1 MHQNHSMD
9 EQICI
14 VVESFLSIELTLMLV
29 STTVFLQQ
37 LSNTIEGFLSFVSLQ
52 TEHEKMI
59 AFPIRLCPIVRAKK
73 SADTYHDIVSC
84 CTKEAYS
91 LASFLT
97 IFGNVLAFLY
107 SSLVDQSV

>member
-1 MHQNHSMD
+1 MD

-14 VVESFLSIELTLMLV
+14 VVESLLSIEPMLMLV

-37 LSNTIEGFLSFVSLQ
+37 LSNTIEGVLSFVSLQ
-52 TEHEKMI
+52 TKHQSMI
-59 AFPIRLCPIVRAKK
+59 LFIPRIGPIVRAKP
-73 SADTYHDIVSC
+73 STDTYHDIVPC
-84 CTKEAYS
+84 GTKEAYS

-97 IFGNVLAFLY
+97 IFGNVLAFLD